1 MSKKS
6 ENWYLGSSYIETI
19 GFRRPAHKKGLF
31 ISILMTRRERCNI
44 KGITE
49 ENFAETICSGPTLN
63 YMCNATKFRLN
74 NTIRETKHKNTQTK
88 IGKQNDQRMK
98 RLKEKIAE
106 TVNLPQFI
114 LNYVYH
120 KKTTFKVYSKYLF
133 DYDVQLINCGTYFQL

>member
-1 MSKKS
+1 MQHQRDHGG
-6 ENWYLGSSYIETI
+6 EL
-19 GFRRPAHKKGLF
+19 RRDNLF
-31 ISILMTRRERCNI
+31 GT
-44 KGITE
+44 
-49 ENFAETICSGPTLN
+49 
-63 YMCNATKFRLN
+63 NAQLYVQCYQVQVDQHNKRDKTQ
-74 NTIRETKHKNTQTK
+74 KHTK

-120 KKTTFKVYSKYLF
+120 KKTTFKVYSKYMF

>member
-1 MSKKS
+1 MLISGPFPLIKPQNQKPMVLNGQYVSKNS

-74 NTIRETKHKNTQTK
+74 NTIREKKHKNTQK
-88 IGKQNDQRMK
+88 LGNKMIKG
-98 RLKEKIAE
+98 
-106 TVNLPQFI
+106 
-114 LNYVYH
+114 
-120 KKTTFKVYSKYLF
+120 
-133 DYDVQLINCGTYFQL
+133 

>member
-1 MSKKS
+1 
-6 ENWYLGSSYIETI
+6 
-19 GFRRPAHKKGLF
+19 
-31 ISILMTRRERCNI
+31 
-44 KGITE
+44 
-49 ENFAETICSGPTLN
+49 
-63 YMCNATKFRLN
+63 MCNATKFRLN

-120 KKTTFKVYSKYLF
+120 KKMKLYSKYIF
-133 DYDVQLINCGTYFQL
+133 DYIVQLTNNETYFQL